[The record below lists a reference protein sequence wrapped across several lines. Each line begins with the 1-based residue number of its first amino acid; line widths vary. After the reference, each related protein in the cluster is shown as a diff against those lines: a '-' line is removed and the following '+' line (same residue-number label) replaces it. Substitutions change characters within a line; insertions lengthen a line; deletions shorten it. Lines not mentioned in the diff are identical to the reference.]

1 MALDGVSRDQGPLAG
16 VKPPHSAS
24 EAHALDR
31 LDPVLFRRFAD
42 DENALKPWRRPLAQD
57 VLDAGDSAVPNI
69 LEVLEQPDVPGLHRA
84 VRPLVRVVLR
94 VTVRQAHEDDRSAIE
109 AAPQQPVVGNISWRR
124 AALPR

>member
-42 DENALKPWRRPLAQD
+42 DENRRF
-57 VLDAGDSAVPNI
+57 
-69 LEVLEQPDVPGLHRA
+69 
-84 VRPLVRVVLR
+84 VVA
-94 VTVRQAHEDDRSAIE
+94 RQAVEGRAGRTTACRPRRS
-109 AAPQQPVVGNISWRR
+109 PR
-124 AALPR
+124 AMPARSNQA